1 MLLYVLMFLVFL
13 GASFYITVASKKKVA
28 SVKVDAISAGS
39 AGKENQTAE
48 IKIKGR
54 TTIDISNFIIM
65 LVCGRSM
72 EYVNIEDKDAI
83 LVEQYND
90 ASILKPHKSIISV
103 DNTDKAENIKH
114 KLRKYI
120 GVFEN
125 ADDVQGFAQSNDL
138 DIEIFQNCYEERTK
152 KDNGIKELIQQNKKI
167 VVSETTIEDKNFQR
181 HYSFH
186 SADSVEG
193 VVKYAIP
200 SKYVEVINRY

>member
-1 MLLYVLMFLVFL
+1 MVLVVL
-13 GASFYITVASKKKVA
+13 GASFYIIATSMKKA
-28 SVKVDAISAGS
+28 TIIKVDTISAGS
-39 AGKENQTAE
+39 AAKENQAAE

-54 TTIDISNFIIM
+54 TAIDINNFIIM
-65 LVCGRSM
+65 LVCGQSM
-72 EYVNIEDKDAI
+72 RYVNIEDKDAV
-83 LVEQYND
+83 LVEQCND
-90 ASILKPHKSIISV
+90 VSILKPNRSIISV
-103 DNTDKAENIKH
+103 DNRDKAENIKH

-125 ADDVQGFAQSNDL
+125 ADDVQGFAQSNNL

-152 KDNGIKELIQQNKKI
+152 KDSSIKELIQQNKKI
-167 VVSETTIEDKNFQR
+167 IVSETTIEDKNFQK